1 MSTDFSGWLRST
13 TDVIRIHTYLWV
25 LSIVLRK
32 TAPLSYC
39 LISSLRKQLTFG
51 DATTGFPTKW
61 RPRNERRNSILM
73 TRHFPDLGSASSWSC
88 FVGNLIQPIRSTTQI
103 SVVMR
108 HQHGISAFVSQTSFG
123 GEASDS
129 VAKCISAVF
138 LSYLISTSLE
148 VLSESQKLIS
158 LQSVLQMTFV
168 KLHDWWFHV
177 QVKNERTADTVRK
190 LPAIIC

>member
-1 MSTDFSGWLRST
+1 M
-13 TDVIRIHTYLWV
+13 HTYLWV

-39 LISSLRKQLTFG
+39 LISSLRKQPTFG
-51 DATTGFPTKW
+51 DATTGFPSKW

-73 TRHFPDLGSASSWSC
+73 MRHYPDLGSVSSWSC
-88 FVGNLIQPIRSTTQI
+88 FVENLIQPIRSTTQI
-103 SVVMR
+103 SVVTR
-108 HQHGISAFVSQTSFG
+108 HQYGISAFVSQKSFG
-123 GEASDS
+123 GETSDS

-138 LSYLISTSLE
+138 LSYFISTSLE

-177 QVKNERTADTVRK
+177 
-190 LPAIIC
+190 